1 MKLYFLHVNKNKSNQ
16 WFLIKILCVKAL
28 VCVSQKLSK
37 IRISREK
44 INDGGDGGQ
53 LQIYSKSFLSSNL
66 VQKVAC
72 VIHQFYS
79 FHLYRL
85 YSQFKEKMNLLI

>member
-28 VCVSQKLSK
+28 LCVSQKLSE

-44 INDGGDGGQ
+44 INDDGGGS
-53 LQIYSKSFLSSNL
+53 IANL
-66 VQKVAC
+66 FKV
-72 VIHQFYS
+72 
-79 FHLYRL
+79 
-85 YSQFKEKMNLLI
+85 

>member
-1 MKLYFLHVNKNKSNQ
+1 MKLYFRHVNKNKSNQ

-28 VCVSQKLSK
+28 VCVSQKVSK

-66 VQKVAC
+66 VIRGWLVSFSSS
-72 VIHQFYS
+72 IHSTSTDFILS
-79 FHLYRL
+79 L
-85 YSQFKEKMNLLI
+85 